1 MMLSAFAI
9 ALMCLVPPVDG
20 PVIAGYSPSGQYGG
34 HWGVDYSAGVG
45 DPVYAPVSGVVT
57 FAGTVAGM
65 RTITIRPVEGL
76 KVSVSYLSEVG
87 VTTGAVV
94 RRGAI
99 IGRSGTEDGVP
110 AVHLSTRINGKY
122 VDPAT
127 QMGCRS
133 TDVTRALR
141 LVMPPQPY
149 ARRRADRN
157 SRRDL
162 RPDPYRPSSRR

>member
-1 MMLSAFAI
+1 MFGAFAI
-9 ALMCLVPPVDG
+9 AVICLIPPVNG
-20 PVIAGYSPSGQYGG
+20 QVIAGYSPSGQYGG

-45 DPVYAPVSGVVT
+45 DPVYAPVSGVVS
-57 FAGTVAGM
+57 FAGSVAGM

-87 VTTGAVV
+87 VTTGAFV
-94 RRGAI
+94 RRGMV
-99 IGRSGTEDGVP
+99 IGGSGTEDGVP
-110 AVHLSTRINGKY
+110 AVHLSTRIDGKY

-133 TDVTRALR
+133 TDLTRALR

-149 ARRRADRN
+149 ARRRANWN
-157 SRRDL
+157 SRRDF
-162 RPDPYRPSSRR
+162 RPNPHRSPSRR